1 MNQTPFVRLDVLDHA
16 NLLARAS
23 NAASV
28 MTRSL
33 RGAAP
38 TPEELKA
45 ACGAANGAARALN
58 QLCDALPR
66 DDVNRKAV
74 RRGGKSNS
82 ARRAADFERM
92 AALGA
97 EKSELLALVEKMAGL
112 VEGLERGDVVAGCAA
127 LAVASSARAAL
138 AAKGGAV

>member
-1 MNQTPFVRLDVLDHA
+1 MNNPSPVQLDVLDHA

-33 RGAAP
+33 RGVTP

-58 QLCDALPR
+58 RLCDALLPKSGAS
-66 DDVNRKAV
+66 RKAV
-74 RRGGKSNS
+74 RRGGKSN
-82 ARRAADFERM
+82 AERRAAAPELL
-92 AALGA
+92 AALGMVRDA
-97 EKSELLALVEKMAGL
+97 DDDCRRDSLPTMP
-112 VEGLERGDVVAGCAA
+112 AA
-127 LAVASSARAAL
+127 ARAKID
-138 AAKGGAV
+138 AAISKATRGAA